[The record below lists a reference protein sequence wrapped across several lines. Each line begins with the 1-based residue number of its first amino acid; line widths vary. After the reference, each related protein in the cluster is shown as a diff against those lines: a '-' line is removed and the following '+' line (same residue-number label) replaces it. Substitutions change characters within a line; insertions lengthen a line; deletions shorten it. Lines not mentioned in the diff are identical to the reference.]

1 MTMRNIPGC
10 ILFLFFLI
18 SCEKNIDLELQQS
31 EPTLVV
37 DARIENDEPPV
48 VILTKSLNYFGNIS
62 IDSLAASFIH
72 DADVFVSN
80 GTLTHKLKE
89 YEVNILPG
97 YNAYYYSI
105 DSSDLA
111 TAFEGTF
118 NGEYHLEIRTNGK
131 VYTSHTTIPFPA
143 VTADSIW
150 VERAPMNPDTL
161 KRILKVRIVD
171 PPGLG
176 NRNRYFTKRNAEPLY
191 SGESSVWDDQI
202 TDGNTYTLILTPGI
216 NKNNPPDS
224 EDNFFFKGDEITLK
238 LSNIDKQT
246 YDFWETWEFAYA
258 TIGNPFSQPNVVI
271 NNISNGGLGAFC
283 GYASLYYTIIAE

>member
-1 MTMRNIPGC
+1 MAIRSIFGC
-10 ILFLFFLI
+10 ILFLSILS
-18 SCEKNIDLELQQS
+18 SCEKNIDLNLEQAA
-31 EPTLVV
+31 PTLVV

-48 VILTKSLNYFGNIS
+48 VILTKSLSYFGNIS
-62 IDSLAASFIH
+62 LDSLAASFIR

-89 YEVNILPG
+89 YEINLAPG
-97 YNAYYYSI
+97 YSAFYYSI

-111 TAFEGTF
+111 TAFEGEF
-118 NGEYHLEIRTNGK
+118 NGVYDLEIQTNGK
-131 VYTSHTTIPFPA
+131 VYTSRTTIPFPS
-143 VTADSIW
+143 VTVDSMW

-161 KRILKVRIVD
+161 KRILKVRIAD

-176 NRNRYFTKRNAEPLY
+176 NRNRYFTKRNNEPLY
-191 SGESSVWDDQI
+191 PGESSVWDDQI
-202 TDGNTYTLILTPGI
+202 TDGNTYTLILPPGI
-216 NKNNPPDS
+216 NKNDPPES

-246 YDFWETWEFAYA
+246 FDFWETWEFAYA

-283 GYASLYYTIIAE
+283 GYASLYYTIIAD